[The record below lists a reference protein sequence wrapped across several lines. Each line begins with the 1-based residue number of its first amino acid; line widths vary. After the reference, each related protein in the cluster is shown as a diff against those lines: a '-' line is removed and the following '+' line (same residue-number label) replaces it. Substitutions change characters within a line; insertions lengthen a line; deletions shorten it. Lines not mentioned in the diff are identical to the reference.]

1 MSTAGAGVVPD
12 RPTGRRGARGRRVH
26 AVVAVLP
33 DGTPCYSPIGTVL
46 TEGARVQCHL
56 CGGWYRSVLAH
67 LRVHGWE
74 QAGYRAAFGLE
85 RGQPLEG
92 ADTRR
97 RRAVALR
104 VRRVVEPAVRSGF
117 EAGQQRARSGE
128 LTKDAAEAAR
138 GRRQPEQRRRKTLRT
153 LASVSPAARAA
164 GRRRYTEQWLH
175 RTAAEAA
182 AGLGYPDIGSL
193 VRDRVAAGASL
204 ASVSREAGLHKDW
217 LCRHLA
223 TVDPAAAEAVNEAE
237 LEPVRRDARWLPA
250 VRELGFEDV
259 PSYLVE
265 RHVVDRWTVHAIAKE
280 VGLSPGTVQA
290 ALDRHGVAWVPHAA
304 TRSECVRRASAVADR
319 FGYPDIGD
327 YLIARR
333 AAGLSWRS
341 IAAECG
347 EPATWLRRRAGLPN

>member
-1 MSTAGAGVVPD
+1 VSTAGAGVVPVGL
-12 RPTGRRGARGRRVH
+12 TGRPARGRGVH

-46 TEGARVQCHL
+46 GEGARVQCHL
-56 CGGWYRSVLAH
+56 CGGWFRSVLAH
-67 LRVHGWE
+67 LRVHGWD

-92 ADTRR
+92 PDTRR

-104 VRRVVEPAVRSGF
+104 VRRAVEPAVRLGF
-117 EAGQQRARSGE
+117 EAGQQRARSGA
-128 LTKDAAEAAR
+128 LTRDAAEAAR
-138 GRRQPEQRRRKTLRT
+138 GRRQPEQHRRKTLRT

-164 GRRRYTEQWLH
+164 GRRRYTKQWLH

-182 AGLGYPDIGSL
+182 ARFGHPDIGSL

-223 TVDPAAAEAVNEAE
+223 TVDPATAAAVASAG
-237 LEPVRRDARWLPA
+237 LEPVRRDVRWLPA
-250 VRELGFEDV
+250 VRVLGFADV
-259 PSYLVE
+259 PGYLAE
-265 RHVVDRWTVHAIAKE
+265 RHVVGRWTVHAIARE
-280 VGLSPGTVQA
+280 IGLSPGAVLS
-290 ALDRHGVAWVPHAA
+290 ALDRHGVVRMPHAA
-304 TRSECVRRASAVADR
+304 SRSRCAQRALAVAAR
-319 FGYPDIGD
+319 FGHADIRD
-327 YLIARR
+327 YLDARR
-333 AAGLSWRS
+333 AAGLSWRA

-347 EPATWLRRRAGLPN
+347 ESATWLRRRAGLPN

>member
-1 MSTAGAGVVPD
+1 M
-12 RPTGRRGARGRRVH
+12 RGRGVH

-46 TEGARVQCHL
+46 SEGTRVQCHL
-56 CGGWYRSVLAH
+56 CGGWFRSVLAH
-67 LRVHGWE
+67 LRVHGWD
-74 QAGYRAAFGLE
+74 QVGYRAEFGLE

-92 ADTRR
+92 VETRR

-104 VRRVVEPAVRSGF
+104 VRRAVEPAVRRGF
-117 EAGQQRARSGE
+117 EAGQQRARSGD
-128 LTKDAAEAAR
+128 LTRDAAKAAR
-138 GRRQPEQRRRKTLRT
+138 GRRQPEQHRRKTLRT

-164 GRRRYTEQWLH
+164 GRRRYTKQWLWQ
-175 RTAAEAA
+175 TAAEAA
-182 AGLGYPDIGSL
+182 ARLGHPDIGSL

-223 TVDPAAAEAVNEAE
+223 TVDPVTAAAVSSAG
-237 LEPVRRDARWLPA
+237 LEPVRRDAKWLPA
-250 VRELGFEDV
+250 VRAQGFADV

-265 RHVVDRWTVHAIAKE
+265 RHVVDRWTVHSIAKE
-280 VGLSPGTVQA
+280 IGLSPGAVQS
-290 ALDRHGVAWVPHAA
+290 ALDRHGVARVPHAA
-304 TRSECVRRASAVADR
+304 SRSRCAERASAVAAR
-319 FGYPDIGD
+319 FGHSDIRD
-327 YLIARR
+327 YLDARR

-347 EPATWLRRRAGLPN
+347 ESATWLRRRAGLPN

>member
-1 MSTAGAGVVPD
+1 MSTAGAGASPVGTSG
-12 RPTGRRGARGRRVH
+12 RPLRGRRVH

-46 TEGARVQCHL
+46 ADGARVQCHL
-56 CGGWYRSVLAH
+56 CGGWFRSVLAH
-67 LRVHGWE
+67 LRVHGWD

-92 ADTRR
+92 TDTRR

-104 VRRVVEPAVRSGF
+104 VRRAVEPAVRVGF
-117 EAGQQRARSGE
+117 EAGQQRARSGD
-128 LTKDAAEAAR
+128 LTRDAAEASH

-153 LASVSPAARAA
+153 LAAVSPAARAA

-182 AGLGYPDIGSL
+182 AKLGHPDIGSL
-193 VRDRVAAGASL
+193 VRDRVATGASL
-204 ASVSREAGLHKDW
+204 ASISREGGLHKDW

-223 TVDPAAAEAVNEAE
+223 TVDRATAEAVTATGV
-237 LEPVRRDARWLPA
+237 EPVRRDARWLPTVQA
-250 VRELGFEDV
+250 LGFPDV
-259 PSYLVE
+259 RSYLVE
-265 RHVVDRWTVHAIAKE
+265 RHVTGRWTVHSIARE
-280 VGLSPGTVQA
+280 IGLSPGTVQS
-290 ALDRHGVAWVPHAA
+290 ALDRHGVARVPHAA
-304 TRSECVRRASAVADR
+304 SRSRCAERASAVAAR
-319 FGYPDIGD
+319 FGYGDIDG
-327 YLIARR
+327 YLDARR
-333 AAGLSWRS
+333 AGGLSWRA